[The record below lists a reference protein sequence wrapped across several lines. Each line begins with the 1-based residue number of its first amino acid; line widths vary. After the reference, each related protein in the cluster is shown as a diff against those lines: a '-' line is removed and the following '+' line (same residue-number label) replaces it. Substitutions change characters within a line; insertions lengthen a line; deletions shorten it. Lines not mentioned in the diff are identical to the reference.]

1 MSKIVRTHTVR
12 PLFFLPFLRI
22 TPASCYRS
30 LIDRAWRLTQM
41 DVVSTSQ
48 ETAARTLDIE
58 STAASNQ
65 DMASSAQQATVTTP
79 TEPRDSVGPDCIQSA
94 VSAGACAPSGGPK
107 RPAAVDADADD
118 NDTNDGNG
126 DDDDDSAAAA
136 AEVPAGLEYTT
147 RDNHFTS
154 EIFKLCIRN
163 IGACVRAC
171 AWPAVLGACVRAHVR
186 AHLPPFVFA
195 ARSTSCRLDAPFCKL
210 ANPHMCKKEISSHAR
225 TWPTRCFRPLAHID
239 RLPTP
244 RNALTTPPAIASS
257 DR

>member
-1 MSKIVRTHTVR
+1 MSGRAQQRVATAPSKIVRTHTVR
-12 PLFFLPFLRI
+12 SHFFFAI
-22 TPASCYRS
+22 FAC
-30 LIDRAWRLTQM
+30 IDRAWRLTQM

-48 ETAARTLDIE
+48 ETAASTLDIE

-65 DMASSAQQATVTTP
+65 DMASSAQQATAMTP
-79 TEPRDSVGPDCIQSA
+79 TEPQIVRDSVGPDCTQSA
-94 VSAGACAPSGGPK
+94 VSASACAPSGGPK

-163 IGACVRAC
+163 IGACCVC
-171 AWPAVLGACVRAHVR
+171 ACVRVASCVGCLCACPCARPSTAFCLRR
-186 AHLPPFVFA
+186 ALE
-195 ARSTSCRLDAPFCKL
+195 KL
-210 ANPHMCKKEISSHAR
+210 
-225 TWPTRCFRPLAHID
+225 
-239 RLPTP
+239 
-244 RNALTTPPAIASS
+244 
-257 DR
+257 